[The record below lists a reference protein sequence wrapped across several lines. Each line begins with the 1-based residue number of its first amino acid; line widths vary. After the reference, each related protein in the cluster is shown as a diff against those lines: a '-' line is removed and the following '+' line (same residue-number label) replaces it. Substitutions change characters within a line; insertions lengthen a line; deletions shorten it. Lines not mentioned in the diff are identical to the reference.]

1 MKVILFRISFALMLT
16 CAVCVPVSVFAQGN
30 SASGLL
36 NILPA
41 ITFAITMVIGVLNL
55 YLINRINKSKEEI
68 LLIVR
73 REVKEELKDLETRM
87 ATQEQ
92 LDFFRKETKLL
103 LEKIELKIDNAALRA
118 EKVAF
123 ELKDFNK

>member
-1 MKVILFRISFALMLT
+1 MKTLRVTFALI
-16 CAVCVPVSVFAQGN
+16 AVCVPVSVFAQGN
-30 SASGLL
+30 STSGLL
-36 NILPA
+36 SILPA
-41 ITFAITMVIGVLNL
+41 VTFAITMVIGVLNL

-73 REVKEELKDLETRM
+73 KEVKEELKDLETRM

-92 LDFFRKETKLL
+92 LNFFRAETKLL

-118 EKVAF
+118 ENVALD
-123 ELKDFNK
+123 LKNFNK